1 MEETKTTHGGRR
13 TGAGRKAPDGLRI
26 NFTTKIAPVTRAR
39 IDKLKA
45 HGVTI
50 GTQIDSLVETLCR
63 SYGID

>member
-13 TGAGRKAPDGLRI
+13 AGAGRKAPDGLRV
-26 NFTTKIAPVTRAR
+26 NFTTKIASITRAR